1 MSGRRGAV
9 YLPPSDEQLRAI
21 LAPEGPLL
29 IVAGPGSGKTA
40 TLAERIG
47 YLVRVCRIPPQ
58 RVLAFAFTRVAAATL
73 RDRLILRLGPDGAAV
88 DVTTFHAFGR
98 RVVERWATD
107 LGYAGPRLRVL
118 SNEAARALLV
128 ETIGGNSAGESPPEH
143 ILQALVESVH
153 RARLGEGV
161 GAADPATLALAEAY
175 EAHLRECR
183 ALDFPALL
191 ALPLRLFAHRPA
203 ILRRYRDAYRHLL
216 VDEYQD
222 VNLAQYRLTRL
233 LAGEHRCLAVVG
245 DPAQT
250 VYGFAGASAD
260 FLLGFPNEYPD
271 AAVIPLTRNYRS
283 SGRIVEATNVIAMP
297 LPYGRPLWTANA
309 AGPETVLF
317 AAATPAEEAGFVAAE
332 VRALLDRRAVAGPAD
347 IAVLFRNNDQAPA
360 VARALGE
367 RGIPHTVR
375 RRDAARDRGERVR
388 LGTIHGAKGG
398 EWAAVFV
405 IGLEEGVLP
414 DYRATRGDAG
424 PAIVAERHLA
434 YVAVSRPRERLF
446 LTHCARRP
454 APANAEAADR
464 IMAPSRFLVAL
475 PVSLAT
481 GPSSTPSTPGTATTG
496 ETVAA

>member
-1 MSGRRGAV
+1 MSGRRGAA
-9 YLPPSDEQLRAI
+9 YAPPSDEQLRAI

-47 YLVRVCRIPPQ
+47 YLVRVCRVPPQ
-58 RVLAFAFTRVAAATL
+58 RVLAFSFTRVAAATL

-98 RVVERWATD
+98 RVAERWAAD

-118 SNEAARALLV
+118 SNEAARALLI
-128 ETIGGNSAGESPPEH
+128 ETIGGKSAGEPPPDH
-143 ILQALVESVH
+143 IMRALIESVH
-153 RARLGEGV
+153 RARLGEGA

-175 EAHLRECR
+175 EATLRERR

-191 ALPLRLFAHRPA
+191 ALPLRLFAHRPEV
-203 ILRRYRDAYRHLL
+203 LRRYRDAYRHIL

-222 VNLAQYRLTRL
+222 VNLAQYRLARL
-233 LAGEHRCLAVVG
+233 LAGDHRCLAVVG

-260 FLLGFPNEYPD
+260 FLLTFPTEYPD

-283 SGRIVEATNVIAMP
+283 TGRIVEATNVIAMP

-317 AAATPAEEAGFVAAE
+317 AAATPADEAGFVATE

-347 IAVLFRNNDQAPA
+347 IAVLFRNNDQAPD

-367 RGIPHTVR
+367 RGVPHTVR
-375 RRDAARDRGERVR
+375 RRDAARERGDRVR

-405 IGLEEGVLP
+405 VGLEEGVLP
-414 DYRATRGDAG
+414 DYRAARGGDG
-424 PAIVAERHLA
+424 PALVAERHLA

-454 APANAEAADR
+454 TPADAEAADR
-464 IMAPSRFLVAL
+464 MMAPSRFLVAL
-475 PVSLAT
+475 PVSVAA
-481 GPSSTPSTPGTATTG
+481 GSPSTPDAAPLG